1 MEETSILLQTTAEDD
16 VRSRNKKCE
25 KNLRNAIKEQDLDRF
40 LTILSTSVS
49 LCDLDYVN
57 SSGKTLLQEAVNICD
72 ESIGNEIIKALLSN
86 GADLQF
92 ALLHAVRDD
101 DVQTVKILLKY
112 RHDHASEVPSK
123 VICREQIT
131 PLILAAWL
139 QNYEVVKLLLDSG
152 FTITSPSKPHPS
164 AASMEMPIEK
174 LASAV
179 QRLNAYRGLASPV
192 YIAASFLQ
200 NLENGPDP
208 VYSAC
213 VLNKE
218 LCDMAIQEYEVST
231 EYKELSDNCKEFAV
245 ALLNECRSSEEIR
258 CITETNTEQATSLL
272 KEGRFNMLE
281 FAIKTDNDKVS
292 VSDVFIY
299 YSKSFP
305 FGFTIKPATG
315 LYCVSRG
322 RHVGKITISSRFT
335 RPVVQNVLGGSVIYR
350 LIFFY
355 LVNQG

>member
-1 MEETSILLQTTAEDD
+1 MEPTFILLQTTAEDD

-25 KNLRNAIKEQDLDRF
+25 KNLRNAIKEQDLDNF

-49 LCDLDYVN
+49 LCNLDYVN
-57 SSGKTLLQEAVNICD
+57 SSGKTLLQEARNISD
-72 ESIGNEIIKALLSN
+72 ESTRNDMIKALLSN

-92 ALLHAVRDD
+92 ALLRAIRDD
-101 DVQTVKILLKY
+101 DAHTVEILLKY
-112 RHDHASEVPSK
+112 RHYQASEVPSK
-123 VICREQIT
+123 SLSREHIT

-152 FTITSPSKPHPS
+152 FTITSPSKAHRS
-164 AASMEMPIEK
+164 AASIEMPNEQ

-179 QRLNAYRGLASPV
+179 HSLNTYRGLASPV

-208 VYSAC
+208 VYRAC

-218 LCDMAIQEYEVST
+218 LCDKAKQEYEFST

-245 ALLNECRSSEEIR
+245 ALLNECRSLEEIR
-258 CITETNTEQATSLL
+258 CIMQMNTEQATSLF
-272 KEGRFNMLE
+272 KEGLFSMLE

-292 VSDVFIY
+292 VSDVLIY

-305 FGFTIKPATG
+305 FGFRFFYNQTCHRVVLCIKGPPCWKNNYQFRAHAAGTVK
-315 LYCVSRG
+315 CIR
-322 RHVGKITISSRFT
+322 
-335 RPVVQNVLGGSVIYR
+335 GSVIYQ
-350 LIFFY
+350 
-355 LVNQG
+355 VNQS